1 MEQQT
6 IRFFHI
12 FPIVDKCFPF
22 VQNPS
27 KANHLEMLFRK
38 KLWLIFIEIPF
49 KNNFYGRQTGKV
61 KKSEMVM
68 FPNS

>member
-38 KLWLIFIEIPF
+38 KFWLIFIEIPF
-49 KNNFYGRQTGKV
+49 KNNFLWKANGQGK
-61 KKSEMVM
+61 KI
-68 FPNS
+68 